1 MSGHKAIQRQEAQRW
16 LDIAVEDIEVA
27 RASAGLPRPRLG
39 AAAYHLQQACEK
51 ILKGLLVLAGQRI
64 RKTHDLDHR

>member
-27 RASAGLPRPRLG
+27 RASAGLPRAPVWARRPIIFNRP
-39 AAAYHLQQACEK
+39 AK
-51 ILKGLLVLAGQRI
+51 KS
-64 RKTHDLDHR
+64 